1 LQSSGRWGGTIS
13 NAPDESCNVQYTA
26 IEEKPGLWRI
36 TPKGELDPGE
46 YGLFW
51 WAGSPMTKSLRGAPP
66 MSLYDF
72 GLD

>member
-1 LQSSGRWGGTIS
+1 LGRWGGVIS
-13 NAPDESCNVQYTA
+13 DAPDEACEVQYSA

-36 TPKGELDPGE
+36 TPKEELKPGE

-51 WAGSPMTKSLRGAPP
+51 WAGSSPLINRTGASP

-72 GLD
+72 GVEK